1 MTESLFA
8 TDAVIPPLVTLVQ
21 VIAAEYMTHGVNTEE
36 MVNLLVPTPEKSVFC
51 YIHRQSLICVSNL
64 KKKFFVTSSI
74 FLDHS
79 CCVE

>member
-8 TDAVIPPLVTLVQ
+8 TDAVILPLVTSV
-21 VIAAEYMTHGVNTEE
+21 MTHGVNTEE

-64 KKKFFVTSSI
+64 KNFVTSSI